1 MTAKRLTWTFR
12 CAVNLI
18 DDSFCL
24 FGCTGARPLESRQ
37 FTVLLTKP
45 ELQILS
51 SSLPVDGGSPIAG
64 YLAAVSPDFTWETA
78 RHGYRTYINPAL
90 YVPFYDCACVR
101 VLLSHV
107 SSHLVSDKKN
117 DA

>member
-1 MTAKRLTWTFR
+1 MTAAAYSDVQGPDRWNRGKLHRL
-12 CAVNLI
+12 
-18 DDSFCL
+18 
-24 FGCTGARPLESRQ
+24 P
-37 FTVLLTKP
+37 TKS

-78 RHGYRTYINPAL
+78 HHYYRTYINPAL